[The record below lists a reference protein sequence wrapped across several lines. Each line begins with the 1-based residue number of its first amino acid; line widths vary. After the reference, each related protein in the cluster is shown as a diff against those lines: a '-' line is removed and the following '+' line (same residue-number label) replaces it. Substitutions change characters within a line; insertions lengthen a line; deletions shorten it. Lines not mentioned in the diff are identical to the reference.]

1 MINLNKVRLQNK
13 LFESC
18 IASLERQSSMST
30 DYANKLME
38 SLLISSRGRSVAL
51 KQRLYTVFE
60 RCHGQSI
67 YKKLKFFFTALQT
80 ESQARVANLFIISQ
94 LLDFTMINFRT
105 ETKLEKLPHSAKLH
119 RLSCP
124 HILIERLSINEGP

>member
-1 MINLNKVRLQNK
+1 MKLQNK

-38 SLLISSRGRSVAL
+38 QLLICSRGTSVEL
-51 KQRLYTVFE
+51 KHRLFTVFE

-67 YKKLKFFFTALQT
+67 L
-80 ESQARVANLFIISQ
+80 
-94 LLDFTMINFRT
+94 
-105 ETKLEKLPHSAKLH
+105 
-119 RLSCP
+119 
-124 HILIERLSINEGP
+124 